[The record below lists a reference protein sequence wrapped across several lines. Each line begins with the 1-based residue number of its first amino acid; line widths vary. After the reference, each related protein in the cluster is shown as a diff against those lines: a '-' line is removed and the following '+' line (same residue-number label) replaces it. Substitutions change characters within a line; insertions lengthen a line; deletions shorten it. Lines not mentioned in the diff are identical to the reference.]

1 MDETYALPTE
11 KAVAIAL
18 RTQQIIAEESGVT
31 NTVDPL
37 AGSYFV
43 ETLTKEMEKGCWEYF
58 EKIDA
63 MGGMIA
69 AIENCFPQREIQDAA
84 YRYQQ
89 AIERGEQIIVG
100 VNKFTSEEP
109 ASIET
114 LSIEAEV
121 AQKQRL
127 RLKEVRA
134 SRSQSSVDQC
144 LSDLRHAAIGND
156 NLMPPLMRCAMEYA
170 TLGEICDVL
179 RSVFGTHVEP
189 IF

>member
-1 MDETYALPTE
+1 
-11 KAVAIAL
+11 
-18 RTQQIIAEESGVT
+18 
-31 NTVDPL
+31 
-37 AGSYFV
+37 
-43 ETLTKEMEKGCWEYF
+43 
-58 EKIDA
+58 

-144 LSDLRHAAIGND
+144 LSDLRH
-156 NLMPPLMRCAMEYA
+156 
-170 TLGEICDVL
+170 
-179 RSVFGTHVEP
+179 GT
-189 IF
+189 